1 MPEPRKKKRT
11 RNQAPKPSLNASIGN
26 GSGGPPTSPEDAEVM
41 EAPIPEQPVK
51 TDAPIVQDDRGKV
64 VDEHNRRGVAQLL
77 HDPEFMNLMI
87 TEMVANRT
95 LDSVTEEIAD
105 KVSDA
110 LEESPEFGRRLID
123 AFMSSEVARGKFLRA
138 TIKALA

>member
-1 MPEPRKKKRT
+1 MAGK
-11 RNQAPKPSLNASIGN
+11 
-26 GSGGPPTSPEDAEVM
+26 
-41 EAPIPEQPVK
+41 
-51 TDAPIVQDDRGKV
+51 KV
-64 VDEHNRRGVAQLL
+64 VDEHNGRGVAQLL

-95 LDSVTEEIAD
+95 LDSVTEEIAN

-123 AFMSSEVARGKFLRA
+123 AFMSSEVARGKISQSHHKR
-138 TIKALA
+138 ALA